1 MVKALI
7 DSPIPLAISDHSAFR
22 RPVTVWWLH
31 LGGLV
36 NVFGGWTHRRCHPLM
51 GMADMS
57 LQPSSIHPT
66 PIAYLSHKTTQWRYG
81 RSRWPAQIWSSRQ
94 SLWPLQGS
102 AVFVYHTM
110 ATGFWWEVRMDAEH
124 GGLWEQSACHSR
136 CYRYT
141 RNHWI
146 LPLWKAGGY
155 KITATWLHWIAEYNY
170 LGGCRAQGC

>member
-110 ATGFWWEVRMDAEH
+110 ATGFWWEVRMEP
-124 GGLWEQSACHSR
+124 W
-136 CYRYT
+136 
-141 RNHWI
+141 
-146 LPLWKAGGY
+146 
-155 KITATWLHWIAEYNY
+155 
-170 LGGCRAQGC
+170 GCRTWRTLGAVSLSFKMLQIHQKSLDSPPLESWWLQDHGNLTTLNCGIQLLGRL